1 MSKNKD
7 SPPEDEY
14 EDPRLGEYFLEDV
27 HDYSVNR
34 YDFVIWLAG
43 ENKIYGAEDEDFG
56 EPGVEYQMSTK
67 FIKNLDILSSIDHNE
82 PILVHMKTCG
92 GYWEEGMAIYD
103 AIQACANPITILSY
117 THARSMSSII
127 LQAADKRVLMPNSYF
142 LFHRGRLEL
151 SGIESEVLSNFDWVN
166 DVCAPTMM
174 DIYVKRLKEGRKFRQ
189 WSLKRI
195 EKMLKEKM
203 DEKVDVFLTAKEA
216 VRWGFADSVF
226 NFDWTKLLA
235 TKKRDC

>member
-7 SPPEDEY
+7 SPPKDEY
-14 EDPRLGEYFLEDV
+14 ENPRFGEYFLEDV

-34 YDFVIWLAG
+34 HDFVIWLTG

-103 AIQACANPITILSY
+103 AIQACTNPITILSY

-127 LQAADKRVLMPNSYF
+127 LQVADKRVLMPNSYF

-166 DVCAPTMM
+166 DVCTPTMM

-195 EKMLKEKM
+195 EKMLKGKM

-216 VRWGFADSVF
+216 VQWGFADSVF